1 MMILALEKIKDS
13 ELKEEFE
20 KLVLKNTPMKPI
32 IDKVYDEDW
41 GCTFT
46 VATCPNCG
54 SVAFNCANYCK
65 DCGQRLDWRGR
76 KSEK

>member
-1 MMILALEKIKDS
+1 MMILALEKIKDN

-32 IDKVYDEDW
+32 IDRVYDEVW

-46 VATCPNCG
+46 VATCANCG
-54 SVAFNCANYCK
+54 STVFNGANYCE
-65 DCGQRLDWRGR
+65 DCGQRLDWRG
-76 KSEK
+76 K